1 MERKR
6 ETRAS
11 GLEEEKEDKELEE
24 GGKTK
29 QDKMEGLE
37 ENEDNKSLHA
47 DKVDDETFYN
57 DSFSL
62 AFEVESEKGRWFDPE
77 FKDGYKVCGEYM
89 RWVQM
94 CVFISNKQTNKQ
106 TKIGALIFLKIGW
119 KQFRLFVQAKLRQI
133 FRFFFTGKIIM

>member
-11 GLEEEKEDKELEE
+11 GLEEEREDKELEE

-57 DSFSL
+57 DSSSL
-62 AFEVESEKGRWFDPE
+62 ALKWNLR
-77 FKDGYKVCGEYM
+77 KAGECIINP
-89 RWVQM
+89 RA
-94 CVFISNKQTNKQ
+94 T
-106 TKIGALIFLKIGW
+106 
-119 KQFRLFVQAKLRQI
+119 FVPFVLLSIK
-133 FRFFFTGKIIM
+133 TC

>member
-47 DKVDDETFYN
+47 DKEKITPGWCVAAPAKGPPAPAATHHSGVTHHPGVVGTPARCAETNFPAGINLGQWCSPY
-57 DSFSL
+57 SAPIVHCWL
-62 AFEVESEKGRWFDPE
+62 RPW
-77 FKDGYKVCGEYM
+77 
-89 RWVQM
+89 
-94 CVFISNKQTNKQ
+94 
-106 TKIGALIFLKIGW
+106 LKYLW
-119 KQFRLFVQAKLRQI
+119 
-133 FRFFFTGKIIM
+133 

>member
-1 MERKR
+1 MSADSSSTTRMERKR

-11 GLEEEKEDKELEE
+11 GLEEEREDKELEE

-57 DSFSL
+57 DSSSL
-62 AFEVESEKGRWFDPE
+62 ALKWNQRKAGQCLQFG
-77 FKDGYKVCGEYM
+77 
-89 RWVQM
+89 
-94 CVFISNKQTNKQ
+94 IS
-106 TKIGALIFLKIGW
+106 L
-119 KQFRLFVQAKLRQI
+119 
-133 FRFFFTGKIIM
+133 